1 MQTIFIDIE
10 QIKNNIFLQYVIHL
24 VIVKL
29 PTYDVGSCFVNYLI
43 LPFVIFIYVQFV
55 VMFGNFG

>member
-1 MQTIFIDIE
+1 MQSIFIDIE
-10 QIKNNIFLQYVIHL
+10 QIKNKFFTVIHL

-43 LPFVIFIYVQFV
+43 LPFVIFVYVQFV